1 MTDLNAEFELIRR
14 RYGSEI
20 RAGVRQA
27 LGGETDAEDVI
38 IDCELALFT
47 ALRDSPGRQPPRSL
61 IYRIIKNKV
70 ADYLRQKIKQR
81 QVIAEVERA
90 IREHQSQR
98 ASHDLTLGLTLTSA
112 ETRVLKLLGVG
123 LSNAEMAQ
131 RLSVSKNTIR
141 SHLKKIYR
149 SLGCHDRL
157 KVAIW
162 AFSLSSG
169 KKDPGSD

>member
-1 MTDLNAEFELIRR
+1 
-14 RYGSEI
+14 
-20 RAGVRQA
+20 
-27 LGGETDAEDVI
+27 
-38 IDCELALFT
+38 
-47 ALRDSPGRQPPRSL
+47 
-61 IYRIIKNKV
+61 
-70 ADYLRQKIKQR
+70 
-81 QVIAEVERA
+81 
-90 IREHQSQR
+90 
-98 ASHDLTLGLTLTSA
+98 LTLGLTLTSA

-169 KKDPGSD
+169 KKDTGSD